1 MRVSLP
7 QRFRGAGLNPQDRDH
22 LEEPRAAVLDMAGGG
37 SPGVV
42 DGETPE
48 NRLVAIASYIA
59 AGKRSEALAEIEN
72 LDGPFTDPEQ
82 LTRFMHLC
90 LTLAGEELLD
100 GNRTNG
106 LRLIETCVYSGGPFG
121 TGSGCCRDCCDRG
134 YRVVPHEVAT
144 GREGDRCQDC
154 SEYRGRRGAGVG

>member
-1 MRVSLP
+1 MKVSLP

-106 LRLIETCVYSGGPFG
+106 LRLIGTCVYSGGPFG
-121 TGSGCCRDCCDRG
+121 TASGEEDHPGFPEMDHRGGGCSRDK
-134 YRVVPHEVAT
+134 E
-144 GREGDRCQDC
+144 RC
-154 SEYRGRRGAGVG
+154 

>member
-1 MRVSLP
+1 
-7 QRFRGAGLNPQDRDH
+7 
-22 LEEPRAAVLDMAGGG
+22 MAGGG

-72 LDGPFTDPEQ
+72 LGGPFTDPEQ

-106 LRLIETCVYSGGPFG
+106 LHLIETCVYSGGPFG
-121 TGSGCCRDCCDRG
+121 TASGEEDHPGFPEMDHRGEGCSRDK
-134 YRVVPHEVAT
+134 E
-144 GREGDRCQDC
+144 RC
-154 SEYRGRRGAGVG
+154 

>member
-1 MRVSLP
+1 
-7 QRFRGAGLNPQDRDH
+7 
-22 LEEPRAAVLDMAGGG
+22 MAGGG

-48 NRLVAIASYIA
+48 NRPVAIASYIA
-59 AGKRSEALAEIEN
+59 AGKRSEALVEIEN
-72 LDGPFTDPEQ
+72 LGGPFTDPEQ

-106 LRLIETCVYSGGPFG
+106 LRLIGTAYTQAGCLEPVLDAVEIVVTGDTGLYHTRLQPEERVIVARIVRSIGGGGP
-121 TGSGCCRDCCDRG
+121 
-134 YRVVPHEVAT
+134 V
-144 GREGDRCQDC
+144 
-154 SEYRGRRGAGVG
+154 